1 MDRIRLREVRA
12 RASGGERVT
21 ADVVMRLAAGARPA
35 VDPLALSRDIADVI
49 ASLPL
54 SRMYDAAE
62 EVASLLLA
70 DDACAGADVTVRHA
84 PSDGMSS
91 EDMASDGMTDGA
103 YGALSVAVSRG
114 TSDGIASDGSDAG
127 KGAVPVERRKG
138 ATGDEAEASDAAVAA
153 VDDARDGR
161 SDGLTSRGAVI
172 SMDSTSTDAERLFRE
187 AIVAV
192 DSIPGNQVEG
202 ISPLYHVSNFDG
214 PDAMCAVMRVVTR
227 LSAREL
233 IGALGTVEAAHDG
246 LVDLDLV
253 DMDGVTSDE
262 PDCRVPWPTAR
273 EHAGVLAPWL
283 DMDPDARLGRDPVS
297 FLLAMAPDAARV
309 GLLSDAWILG
319 AR

>member
-1 MDRIRLREVRA
+1 MDSIRLRDVRA
-12 RASGGERVT
+12 RALGGETVT
-21 ADVVMRLAAGARPA
+21 VDAVMRLALGARPA
-35 VDPLALSRDIADVI
+35 IDPLALSRDIADVV

-54 SRMYDAAE
+54 AHVYDAADA
-62 EVASLLLA
+62 VAALLLA
-70 DDACAGADVTVRHA
+70 DDACAGADVTVRHT
-84 PSDGMSS
+84 PSDGM
-91 EDMASDGMTDGA
+91 ASDGASYGA
-103 YGALSVAVSRG
+103 YGELSVTVSRG
-114 TSDGIASDGSDAG
+114 ASDMSD
-127 KGAVPVERRKG
+127 
-138 ATGDEAEASDAAVAA
+138 ASDASDVGTEAA
-153 VDDARDGR
+153 PIERRHDATDGE
-161 SDGLTSRGAVI
+161 SAASDASGAAGNDASGDTGDGLTSRGAVI

-233 IGALGTVEAAHDG
+233 IGALGAVEAAHDG

-253 DMDGVTSDE
+253 DMEGVVSDE

-309 GLLSDAWILG
+309 GMLSDAWILG